1 MWLYQKRLISLEE
14 DFEKVRETIIELN
27 KILGKCNNN
36 GEYFDKT
43 KIKLK
48 LDLAIG
54 RVRLIKEQASFYLK
68 MGRSFDLISFLDEV
82 IGEVEK
88 FDIDLKDRIV
98 KIIDDRWRSLE
109 EGEKANE

>member
-1 MWLYQKRLISLEE
+1 MWLYQKRLISLEKE
-14 DFEKVRETIIELN
+14 FEKVRETLIELN
-27 KILGKCNNN
+27 KILSDCKNN
-36 GEYFDKT
+36 GEDFDKT

-82 IGEVEK
+82 IVEVEK
-88 FDIDLKDRIV
+88 FDVGLKDRIV

-109 EGEKANE
+109 ESEEDNE

>member
-14 DFEKVRETIIELN
+14 DFEKVRETIIELIA
-27 KILGKCNNN
+27 ILGDCKNN
-36 GEYFDKT
+36 GENFDKS

-54 RVRLIKEQASFYLK
+54 HVRLIKEQASFYLK

-88 FDIDLKDRIV
+88 FDVDLKNRIV
-98 KIIDDRWRSLE
+98 KTIDDRWKSLE
-109 EGEKANE
+109 ESEKAGD

>member
-14 DFEKVRETIIELN
+14 DFEKVRKTLIELN
-27 KILGKCNNN
+27 EILGKCKNN
-36 GEYFDKT
+36 GEDFDKT

-82 IGEVEK
+82 IVEVEK
-88 FDIDLKDRIV
+88 FDEGLKDRIV
-98 KIIDDRWRSLE
+98 KIIDDRWKSLE
-109 EGEKANE
+109 ENDKPNE